1 MQVTTKKSDNLTEK
15 LNIKITPADYK
26 EKVEQKLKDYR
37 KNIEMPGFRKGKV
50 PMSLVKKQYERAL
63 IADEVNNLLQNTINE
78 YIQEN
83 KLPILGYPIPAEDQA
98 EIDWENT
105 DEFDFNYEIGIAPN
119 VDVDIEQL
127 KGINSYK
134 ITASDEMVDKEVKR
148 IQEQH
153 GAFSDLEKVKNG
165 AFVLGTFENEEENI
179 KSQTTLRWD
188 DISAEFQ
195 KALKGKQK
203 GDTLEFPANKIFK
216 DPHTL
221 MHALNIPHE
230 KVHGL
235 EVPLK
240 FSIEGVFELKP
251 AEINKELLDKV
262 FGEGKIED
270 EKALRN
276 FIKEDIEKQLEQTSD
291 NQLLNDVTEKL
302 FDTVKVELPAGF
314 LKRWIEIDSKG
325 EITGD
330 KAEEE
335 YKKAEKGL
343 KYQLIEESIAKKYGI
358 KVSYDELVNL
368 VKDLLKLQM
377 IQYGQALPDEEQ
389 MNQIAT
395 NVLQN
400 EEEVKRLTDQI
411 VKKKLVNLYKE
422 KVPVKE
428 IEMTYDKFLDKDKN
442 KK

>member
-1 MQVTTKKSDNLTEK
+1 MQVTSKKSDNLTEQ
-15 LNIKITPADYK
+15 LNIKIGPADYK
-26 EKVEQKLKDYR
+26 EKIEQKLKDYR

-50 PMSLVKKQYERAL
+50 PMSLVRKQYERAL
-63 IADEVNNLLQNTINE
+63 IADEVNNMLQNKINE

-83 KLPILGYPIPAEDQA
+83 KLPILGYPIPSKDQK

-105 DEFDFNYEIGIAPN
+105 DEFDFHYEIGIAPN
-119 VDVDIEQL
+119 VDIDLEKI
-127 KGINSYK
+127 KGIKSYK
-134 ITASDEMVDKEVKR
+134 ITASDEMIDKEVKK
-148 IQEQH
+148 IQEQY
-153 GAFSDLEKVKNG
+153 GSFSDLEKVKKD
-165 AFVLGTFENEEENI
+165 AFVLGKFINEEENI
-179 KSQTTLRWD
+179 NSQSTLRWD
-188 DISAEFQ
+188 DLTAKAQ

-203 GDTLEFPANKIFK
+203 GDKVELPAGDWFK

-230 KVHGL
+230 KVHGFNA
-235 EVPLK
+235 PLS
-240 FSIEGVFELKP
+240 FDIEGVFELKP

-262 FGEGKIED
+262 FGEGKIEN
-270 EKALRN
+270 EEGLRK
-276 FIKEDIEKQLEQTSD
+276 FIKEDIEKQLEQTAD

-302 FDTVKVELPAGF
+302 FDTVEVELPADF

-358 KVSYDELVNL
+358 KVTYDELVNL

-389 MNQIAT
+389 MNQIAA

-428 IEMTYDKFLDKDKN
+428 VEMTYDQFLDKDN
-442 KK
+442 K

>member
-1 MQVTTKKSDNLTEK
+1 MQVTSKKTDNLTEQ
-15 LNIKITPADYK
+15 LNIKISPADYK

-37 KNIEMPGFRKGKV
+37 KNMEIPGFRKGKV

-63 IADEVNNLLQNTINE
+63 IADEVNNLLQNAINE
-78 YIQEN
+78 HIEKN
-83 KLPILGYPIPAEDQA
+83 KLPILGYPIPAKDQQ

-105 DEFDFNYEIGIAPN
+105 DEFDFNYEIGIAPEVE
-119 VDVDIEQL
+119 VDLEKI
-127 KGINSYK
+127 KGVNSYK

-148 IQEQH
+148 IQEQY
-153 GAFSDLEKVKNG
+153 GSFSDLDKVKKD
-165 AFVLGTFENEEENI
+165 AFVLGTFKNEEENI
-179 KSQTTLRWD
+179 NSQTTLRWED
-188 DISAEFQ
+188 LTAKAQ
-195 KALKGKQK
+195 KALRGKQK
-203 GDTLEFPANKIFK
+203 GDEIEIAANELFK

-235 EVPLK
+235 EAPLK
-240 FSIEGVFELKP
+240 FNIEGVFELKP
-251 AEINKELLDKV
+251 AEIDKELLDKV
-262 FGEGKIED
+262 FGEGKIEN
-270 EKALRN
+270 EEALRK

-302 FDTVKVELPAGF
+302 FDTVEVQLPADF

-325 EITGD
+325 EITGE

-358 KVSYDELVNL
+358 KVTYDELLNL

-377 IQYGQALPDEEQ
+377 LQYGQALPEEKQ
-389 MNQIAT
+389 MNEIAA

-411 VKKKLVNLYKE
+411 IKKKLVNLYKE

-428 IEMTYDKFLDKDKN
+428 VVIDYDKFLDKDK
-442 KK
+442 K

>member
-1 MQVTTKKSDNLTEK
+1 MQVTSKKSDNLTEQ
-15 LNIKITPADYK
+15 LNIKISPADYK
-26 EKVEQKLKDYR
+26 EKIEQKLKDYR
-37 KNIEMPGFRKGKV
+37 KNVEMPGFRKGKV
-50 PMSLVKKQYERAL
+50 PMSLIKKQYERAL
-63 IADEVNNLLQNTINE
+63 IADEVNNLLQNKINE
-78 YIQEN
+78 YIQDN
-83 KLPILGYPIPAEDQA
+83 KLPILGYPIPAENQQD
-98 EIDWENT
+98 IDWENT
-105 DEFDFNYEIGIAPN
+105 DEFDFNYEIGIAPQ
-119 VDVDIEQL
+119 VDIDLEKL
-127 KGINSYK
+127 KGLKSYK
-134 ITASDEMVDKEVKR
+134 ITASDDMIDKEVDR
-148 IQEQH
+148 IKEQY
-153 GAFSDLEKVKNG
+153 GAFSDLDKVKKD
-165 AFVLGTFENEEENI
+165 AFVLGTFENKDEDI
-179 KSQTTLRWD
+179 KSQTTIRWD
-188 DISAEFQ
+188 DLSSKFQ
-195 KALKGKQK
+195 KELKGKQK
-203 GDTLEFPANKIFK
+203 GDVIELPANELFK

-221 MHALNIPHE
+221 MHALNISHD

-235 EVPLK
+235 EAPLK
-240 FSIEGVFELKP
+240 FNIEGVFELKP

-270 EKALRN
+270 EEGLRN

-291 NQLLNDVTEKL
+291 NQLLNDITEKL
-302 FDTVKVELPAGF
+302 FDTVEIELPADF

-325 EITGD
+325 EITGE
-330 KAEEE
+330 KADEE

-358 KVSYDELVNL
+358 KVTYDELVNL

-389 MNQIAT
+389 MNQIAA

-428 IEMTYDKFLDKDKN
+428 VSMTYDEFLDKDK
-442 KK
+442 K

>member
-1 MQVTTKKSDNLTEK
+1 MQVTSKKSDNLTEH
-15 LNIKITPADYK
+15 LNIKITPEDYK

-50 PMSLVKKQYERAL
+50 PMSLIKKQYEKAL
-63 IADEVNNLLQNTINE
+63 IADEVNNLLQNKINE

-83 KLPILGYPIPAEDQA
+83 KLPILGYPIPAEDQK

-105 DEFDFNYEIGIAPN
+105 EDFDFNYEIGIAPQ
-119 VDVDIEQL
+119 VDINLENL
-127 KGINSYK
+127 KGITSYK
-134 ITASDEMVDKEVKR
+134 ITASDEMIDKEVKR
-148 IQEQH
+148 IQEQY
-153 GAFSDLEKVKNG
+153 GSFSDLDKVKKD
-165 AFVLGTFENEEENI
+165 AFVMGTFSNEEENI
-179 KSQTTLRWD
+179 KNQSTLRWED
-188 DISAEFQ
+188 LTAKAQ

-203 GDTLEFPANKIFK
+203 GDKVELPAGDWFK

-230 KVHGL
+230 KVHGFNAPL
-235 EVPLK
+235 ELE
-240 FSIEGVFELKP
+240 IEGVYELKP

-270 EKALRN
+270 EEGLRK
-276 FIKEDIEKQLEQTSD
+276 FIKEDIEKQLEQTAD

-302 FDTVKVELPAGF
+302 FETVEVELPADF

-325 EITGD
+325 EITGE

-358 KVSYDELVNL
+358 KVTYDELVNL

-377 IQYGQALPDEEQ
+377 LQYGQALPDEEQ
-389 MNQIAT
+389 MNQIAA

-428 IEMTYDKFLDKDKN
+428 VEMDYDAFLDKDNN

>member
-1 MQVTTKKSDNLTEK
+1 MQVTSKKSDNLTEQ
-15 LNIKITPADYK
+15 LNIKISPADYQ
-26 EKVEQKLKDYR
+26 EKVAQKLKDYR

-50 PMSLVKKQYERAL
+50 PMSLIKKQYERAL
-63 IADEVNNLLQNTINE
+63 IADEVNNLLQNKIND

-83 KLPILGYPIPAEDQA
+83 KLPILGYPIPAKVQT

-105 DEFDFNYEIGIAPN
+105 DDFDFNYEIGLAPAVE
-119 VDVDIEQL
+119 VDLEKIKGL
-127 KGINSYK
+127 KSYK
-134 ITASDEMVDKEVKR
+134 ITASDEMVEKEVNR
-148 IQEQH
+148 IKEQY
-153 GAFSDLEKVKNG
+153 GAFSDLEKVKKD
-165 AFVLGTFENEEENI
+165 AFVLGAFENEEENI
-179 KSQTTLRWD
+179 KSQTTVRWD
-188 DISAEFQ
+188 DLTAKAQ

-203 GDTLEFPANKIFK
+203 GESIEIKANELFK

-221 MHALNIPHE
+221 MHALNISHE

-240 FSIEGVFELKP
+240 FNIEGVFELKP

-270 EKALRN
+270 EEGLRK

-302 FDTVKVELPAGF
+302 FDTVKVELPADF

-343 KYQLIEESIAKKYGI
+343 KYQLIEEGIAKKYGI

-389 MNQIAT
+389 MNQIAA

-400 EEEVKRLTDQI
+400 EEEVKKLTDQI

-428 IEMTYDKFLDKDKN
+428 VKMTYDEFLDKDK
-442 KK
+442 K